1 MDVHRNRAAANC
13 PPTNDK
19 GCNLFYRAAHDKHDE
34 RKVPFSFS
42 FYVASPRVL
51 LVYIVGRAKRRL
63 VGNIVLT
70 ICQSMI
76 VS

>member
-1 MDVHRNRAAANC
+1 MSIATGRLLIVHPQMTRGAIY
-13 PPTNDK
+13 
-19 GCNLFYRAAHDKHDE
+19 FIAAHDKHDE

-42 FYVASPRVL
+42 FYVAYPRVL

-63 VGNIVLT
+63 VGDIVLT
-70 ICQSMI
+70 ICQSVI